1 MSPARPALV
10 LLAGWTALAVAASVW
25 PEPLLPLW
33 IGGGALL
40 ALAALV
46 DAAILHMRTPCTVE
60 RDVAPALALGTS
72 NRIALTLRNPG
83 RLALRLRV
91 HDHAP
96 ASFAVSGMP
105 CDVALAADA
114 ALRVEY
120 RAQPCER
127 GELEFEPADLSI
139 GSPLR
144 LWKRRARAGVAQSVR
159 VYPNFQRVQEY
170 ARLALDRR
178 TEQMGI
184 HQRPRRGEGLEFH
197 QLREYRPGDPL
208 RQIDWKATARISKAI
223 SREYQE
229 ERDQQIVLL
238 LDCGRRMHTRDGE
251 LAHFDHALDAVLLL
265 AHVALK
271 HGDGVGVLSAG
282 AQERWVAPRK
292 GLAHH
297 RTLMNA
303 VYDLR
308 TTDHA
313 TDYLALATALVARIR
328 KRALVILVTN
338 VRDEDQQELAQ
349 AMQLLGRRHLVLAAS
364 LRERA
369 LGEALE
375 QPVETEAAAVL
386 SAATHLYLES
396 RRAAHAQLRAI
407 GLHLIDAEPSQL
419 AVALVNGYLDIKR
432 RALL

>member
-1 MSPARPALV
+1 MSPARPALAA
-10 LLAGWTALAVAASVW
+10 LAAWTALAVAASFW
-25 PEPLLPLW
+25 SELLPLW
-33 IGGGALL
+33 IAAGTLL

-46 DAAILHMRTPCTVE
+46 DAAILRALPPCAVE

-83 RLALRLRV
+83 RLAVRMRV
-91 HDHAP
+91 YDHAP
-96 ASFAVSGMP
+96 ASFALTGMP
-105 CDVALAADA
+105 CELAVAADA
-114 ALRVEY
+114 EVRVEY
-120 RAQPCER
+120 RVQPCER
-127 GELEFEPADLSI
+127 GSLEFEPADLSI

-144 LWKRRARAGVAQSVR
+144 LWKRRARAGAAQTVR

-178 TEQMGI
+178 TVQMGI

-197 QLREYRPGDPL
+197 QLREYRSGDPL
-208 RQIDWKATARISKAI
+208 RQIDWKATARLRKAI

-265 AHVALK
+265 AHVALR

-292 GLAHH
+292 GLAQH
-297 RTLMNA
+297 RLLMNA
-303 VYDLR
+303 VYDLQ

-313 TDYLALATALVARIR
+313 TDYLALATALAARIR

-369 LGEALE
+369 LGETLE
-375 QPVETEAAAVL
+375 QPIETEEAALL
-386 SAATHLYLES
+386 SASTHLYLET
-396 RRAAHAQLRAI
+396 RRAAQAQLRAI
-407 GLHLIDAEPSQL
+407 GLHLIDAEPSEL
-419 AVALVNGYLDIKR
+419 AVALVNGYLEIKR

>member
-1 MSPARPALV
+1 MSPGRPALAA
-10 LLAGWTALAVAASVW
+10 LASWTVLAVAASFW
-25 PEPLLPLW
+25 PEPLLPVW
-33 IGGGALL
+33 IGAGVLL
-40 ALAALV
+40 AAAALV
-46 DAAILHMRTPCTVE
+46 DAAILRGQPPCEIE

-72 NRIALTLRNPG
+72 NRIALRLRNPG
-83 RLALRLRV
+83 RLALRLRL

-96 ASFAVSGMP
+96 ASFALSGMP
-105 CDVALAADA
+105 CEVALDADA
-114 ALRVEY
+114 SLRVEY
-120 RAQPCER
+120 RAQPYER
-127 GELEFEPADLSI
+127 GTVQFEPADVSI

-144 LWKRRARAGVAQSVR
+144 LWKRRARAGPAQSVR

-178 TEQMGI
+178 TVQMGI
-184 HQRPRRGEGLEFH
+184 HQRQRRGEGLEFH
-197 QLREYRPGDPL
+197 QLREYRSGDPL
-208 RQIDWKATARISKAI
+208 RQIDWKATARIGRAI

-265 AHVALK
+265 AHVALR
-271 HGDGVGVLSAG
+271 HGDGVGVLCAG

-297 RTLMNA
+297 RQLMNA

-313 TDYLALATALVARIR
+313 TDYLTLATALTTRIR

-338 VRDEDQQELAQ
+338 VRDEDQQELGQ

-369 LGEALE
+369 LGETLE
-375 QPVETEAAAVL
+375 LPVASEEAAVL
-386 SAATHLYLES
+386 SAATHLYLET
-396 RRAAHAQLRAI
+396 RRAAQAQLRSL
-407 GLHLIDAEPSQL
+407 GLHLIDVEPSQL
-419 AVALVNGYLDIKR
+419 AVALVNGYLEIKR